1 MVMFVWYSLPKPIP
15 FCSFLYFGIYV
26 KKSVT
31 MAEKDSDGG
40 GDDLEYLLQ
49 TPKAGTAR
57 EVPPMRKARH
67 ECEPLDGSSV
77 SLDNRQGSQLLFCK
91 QHVW

>member
-15 FCSFLYFGIYV
+15 FCSFLYFGKYV

-40 GDDLEYLLQ
+40 GNDLEYLLQ
-49 TPKAGTAR
+49 TPKAGTA
-57 EVPPMRKARH
+57 
-67 ECEPLDGSSV
+67 
-77 SLDNRQGSQLLFCK
+77 
-91 QHVW
+91 